1 MSVMR
6 GRIVHHKDKE
16 LKAWRSLIGWTAKS
30 FLPRPLSGA
39 ISIQLDFAFIK
50 PKTVNRDRPSVKP
63 DLDKLIRAVLDA
75 LTGIA
80 YTDDS
85 QVVRILAQKS
95 YGSVEGVRVIM
106 AVIE

>member
-1 MSVMR
+1 M
-6 GRIVHHKDKE
+6 
-16 LKAWRSLIGWTAKS
+16 
-30 FLPRPLSGA
+30 
-39 ISIQLDFAFIK
+39 QLDFAFIK
-50 PKTVNRDRPSVKP
+50 PKTVNRNRPSVKP

-95 YGSVEGVRVIM
+95 YGSVEGVRVVM